1 MTGAPLIGR
10 DTELAALR
18 AALARPPAVVFV
30 EGEAGIGKT
39 RLVAELATC
48 APTQV
53 LIAACQPL
61 PDPFPYGVLLDCLSH
76 CGDWLREPGPVTG
89 ALRDHLPELA
99 DRLPP
104 APPPLG
110 DPEAERHRVFRA
122 FRQLL
127 GALGPTVLVLE
138 DLHWADERTR
148 QVLRFLLADPP
159 PGLSLVLTY
168 RREDLEGQSP
178 LGHALRL
185 PPGVTGAHLVLR
197 PFDVDQVRALINTMP
212 GPRFTAEAVLR
223 ETAGIPFVVEQ
234 LLRADGPG
242 VPVLVAEAVQER
254 LRNLPAAARAL
265 AEAAAVLDV
274 PEPVD
279 TLAAVAGESDPDHLV
294 TLVRAAVLVENPPNR
309 YGFRYPLAARAVR
322 ESLPGPRR
330 TELHQRALRVLAR
343 LDHKPLARLAAHARS
358 AGLTAEWLR
367 HSESA
372 ADAAILNRDLPT
384 AVDLL
389 SAVLTDEDVRP
400 AEVNRL
406 ATKLCTTA
414 LTGLHDPAVLTLIE
428 DLLADPRLS
437 TEVRGE
443 VRLWFG
449 LLLLRDTGEP
459 DRAEAEI
466 AHAIDQLGDQPDRIA
481 RGMAVLAV
489 PYLSTAPIAEHQA
502 LLDRVDGVL
511 DHLPTRTLRTA
522 VLATTLGGRLI
533 TGDPTAW
540 THADRLPSPAEVTD
554 PEEIRQ
560 LARAHCNLA
569 DACSW
574 IGHHNRARAYLRTGL
589 TLAARVGA
597 PYVTGTA
604 EATAVRLDWL
614 TGHWHGLDER
624 ITELVQ
630 TYAHLP
636 PVTTELHLAQA
647 WLGTARGDWT
657 RAEHSFHAALGPHPI
672 AATMP
677 VRIAAAGGLAAML
690 LSRGDRTA
698 AAGHAA
704 HGLSLLRAKGA
715 WAWAG
720 EVLPQAVACH
730 LSTGQVDAVQDLLAE
745 LTNGLSGTDAPY
757 AQATLTACQATL
769 AAATGNHQ
777 QSQHLYRSAIE
788 QHQSLG
794 LTYRATQLAEQAGA
808 TELGTLAQT
817 YDALGATVDAARCRH
832 HLRGT
837 GIATP
842 SPRGRRGYGSQL
854 SPREQDIAR
863 LVAGGHTN
871 REIAETLFLSRRTVE
886 EYVAKVC
893 RKLNVSS
900 RHDIR

>member
-10 DTELAALR
+10 DAELAALR
-18 AALARPPAVVFV
+18 AAIAQPPAVAFV
-30 EGEAGIGKT
+30 EGEAGIGKS
-39 RLVAELATC
+39 RLVAELATHPP
-48 APTQV
+48 AQV
-53 LIAACQPL
+53 VVAACQPL

-76 CGDWLREPGPVTG
+76 CGDRLREPGPVTG
-89 ALRDHLPELA
+89 ALRDYLPELA

-127 GALGPTVLVLE
+127 GALGRVVLVLE

-148 QVLRFLLADPP
+148 QVLRFVLADPP

-168 RREDLEGQSP
+168 RREDLAGAAP
-178 LGHALRL
+178 LGRALRV
-185 PPGVTGAHLVLR
+185 PPGVTGTHLVLR
-197 PFDVDQVRALINTMP
+197 PFDVGQVRALINTMP
-212 GPRFTAEAVLR
+212 GTRLGVEAVLR

-234 LLRADGPG
+234 VLRADGPG

-274 PEPVD
+274 PELGD
-279 TLAAVAGESDPDHLV
+279 TLTAVAGEADPAHLV
-294 TLVRAAVLVENPPNR
+294 TLVRSAVLAEIPLNR

-330 TELHQRALRVLAR
+330 AELHQRALRVLSR
-343 LDHKPLARLAAHARS
+343 LDHKPLARLAAHAKA
-358 AGLTAEWLR
+358 AGLTGDWL
-367 HSESA
+367 HYSELA
-372 ADAAILNRDLPT
+372 ADAAIVRRDLPA
-384 AVDLL
+384 AVELL
-389 SAVLTDEDVRP
+389 SAVLADAEVRP

-406 ATKLCTTA
+406 ATKLCATA
-414 LTGLHDPAVLTLIE
+414 LTGLHDPAVLTRVE
-428 DLLADPRLS
+428 DLLADPRL
-437 TEVRGE
+437 TAEVRGE

-466 AHAIDQLGDQPDRIA
+466 AHAIDQLGDQPDRVA

-511 DHLPTRTLRTA
+511 DQLPTRTLRTA

-533 TGDPTAW
+533 AGDPSAW
-540 THADRLPSPAEVTD
+540 SRAARLPSPAEVTD
-554 PEEIRQ
+554 PEEIRH

-574 IGHHNRARAYLRTGL
+574 IGHHKQARAFLRTGL

-604 EATAVRLDWL
+604 EATTVRLDWL
-614 TGHWHGLDER
+614 TGQWSGLDER
-624 ITELVQ
+624 ITELVR

-647 WLGTARGDWT
+647 WLATARGDWA
-657 RAEHSFHAALGPHPI
+657 RAESGFHAAVGPHPV

-677 VRIAAAGGLAAML
+677 VRIAAAGGLAALL
-690 LSRGDRTA
+690 LSRGDPTA
-698 AAGHAA
+698 AAPHAER
-704 HGLSLLRAKGA
+704 GLTLLRAKGA

-720 EVLPQAVACH
+720 DVVPQAVDCYLA
-730 LSTGQVDAVQDLLAE
+730 TGSVDVVQDLLAE
-745 LTNGLSGTDAPY
+745 LADGLIGTDAPY
-757 AQATLTACQATL
+757 AQATLTACEAKL
-769 AAATGNHQ
+769 AAATGNHESHRLHQ
-777 QSQHLYRSAIE
+777 SAIE
-788 QHQSLG
+788 QHQALG

-808 TELGTLAQT
+808 TDFSALAQA

-832 HLRGT
+832 RLRGT
-837 GIATP
+837 GVATP

-854 SPREQDIAR
+854 SPRERDVAR

-886 EYVAKVC
+886 EYVGKVC

-900 RHDIR
+900 RNDIRL